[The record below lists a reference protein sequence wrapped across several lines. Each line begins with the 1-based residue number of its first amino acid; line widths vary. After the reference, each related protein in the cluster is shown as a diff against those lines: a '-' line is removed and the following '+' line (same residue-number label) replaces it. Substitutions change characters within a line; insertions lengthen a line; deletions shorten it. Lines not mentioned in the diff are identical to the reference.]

1 MKKHKVTSQIKK
13 QDKTSEKQ
21 LNEVEIG
28 NFPENKKLRIMIV
41 KMTGDMQEPSKYIIK
56 RKKIE
61 IENKMPIVLSLM

>member
-1 MKKHKVTSQIKK
+1 
-13 QDKTSEKQ
+13 
-21 LNEVEIG
+21 
-28 NFPENKKLRIMIV
+28 MIV

>member
-28 NFPENKKLRIMIV
+28 NFPEKKKFRIMIV